1 MSEYARYGHEPRARQ
16 AGPGERLRI
25 GLAAIAWFLLV
36 VAFLLGLP
44 VLAQLPGWV
53 LALLALAALV
63 LALPV
68 FVVLRALRRRRR
80 QDSGGSLGTWLRCSF
95 ASVLLLG
102 AAVGAPVYYL
112 SYRVEAAP
120 LILPQATLS
129 NGEKTVVFQGM
140 LHVGSEGF
148 YKAVVYDLEVALAGG
163 YRLYYEGVQPSTP
176 EADRWFS
183 DMLAGG
189 KDLSASYKELAGACG
204 LAFQLDWFEPLVAD
218 MKERPERH
226 LTADVTTAEMKAEF
240 DLLAAADPAFAASFQ
255 KRPAQPA
262 PADSAAGDGPLDML
276 LDAFRNGTDG
286 QKRIAGL
293 VCRGVFSI
301 ALDPRNPR
309 PAAQIDRV
317 ILDFRNAKLV
327 ERILAEQNP
336 RIFIT
341 YGGAHLKGVLALLQK
356 NDPRWKV
363 ASVKWI
369 RGIGTPEHFDR
380 PL

>member
-1 MSEYARYGHEPRARQ
+1 MSEYARYGHEARFRQ

-25 GLAAIAWFLLV
+25 GLSAIGWFLLV
-36 VAFLLGLP
+36 AAFLLGLP

-53 LALLALAALV
+53 LALLALVALL

-68 FVVLRALRRRRR
+68 FLVLRAWRRRRG
-80 QDSGGSLGTWLRCSF
+80 QHAGSSLGSWLRCSF
-95 ASVLLLG
+95 VSILLVG
-102 AAVGAPVYYL
+102 TAVGAPVYYL

-140 LHVGSEGF
+140 LHIGSEGF
-148 YKAVVYDLEVALAGG
+148 YKSVVYDLEVALAAG
-163 YRLYYEGVQPSTP
+163 YRLFYEGVQPSTA

-183 DMLAGG
+183 DTLAGG
-189 KDLSASYKELAGACG
+189 KDLSASHKEMAGACG

-218 MKERPERH
+218 MKERPQRH

-240 DLLAAADPAFAASFQ
+240 DRLVASDASFAAEASR
-255 KRPAQPA
+255 KRAQA
-262 PADSAAGDGPLDML
+262 ATGDADGGPLDAVLNM
-276 LDAFRNGTDG
+276 FRNGTAG
-286 QKRIAGL
+286 QKQLAGL
-293 VCRGVFSI
+293 VCRGMFSML
-301 ALDPRNPR
+301 LDPRNER

-317 ILDFRNAKLV
+317 LLDFRNVKLV
-327 ERILAEQNP
+327 ERILAEPNP
-336 RIFIT
+336 RIYIT
-341 YGGAHLKGVLALLQK
+341 YGTAHLKGVLALLQQ

-363 ASVKWI
+363 ASVKWV